1 MRIMQSLLLWR
12 SFHGKDIPSL
22 LRSRAWAFVLTAA
35 AILTLLLSTASSSFA
50 GSATW
55 LANPASMDWNT
66 AANWTPGGPPN
77 GPSDTATFDVSTIT
91 GVSILADTEVSG
103 IVFDAGASAFT
114 IAVPL
119 ARTLTISGA
128 GITNNSG
135 LAQMFVANSFGTILF
150 TGDSTGDTARV
161 RVIDSGRL
169 DISTHNAP
177 GVTIDSIEGTGT
189 VILGANNLTVDSNYQ
204 HDTMF
209 SGVIQDNGAGGSLTK
224 LGRRRLILANANR
237 YSGGTT
243 ISGGVLSV
251 GNQTGSATGSGAVD
265 VTAGGLAGDGIIAGP
280 VTLGTESAGGPRAEL
295 SPGDQ
300 GVLGTLTFLSMLT
313 FESHGAY
320 FFDVI
325 SAPDGIADQVIA
337 NGVTIRGQSADLLI
351 NDLGEGSGALKSAE
365 LYDPATGNW
374 TPTGSLITSRSGH
387 TATLLP
393 DGKVLV
399 AGGDAL
405 GSAELYDPATG
416 NWTLTGSLITSRS
429 GHTATLLL
437 DGKVLVTGG
446 NHNSSVTATA
456 ELYDPASG
464 VWTATGNMH
473 NAREW
478 FTATLLQNGN
488 VLVVAGTAEGAE
500 LYDPATGAWTFTG
513 RPITSTALHT
523 ATLLPDGK
531 VLVAGGQISL
541 DPTAKAELYDPASGT
556 WAATGNLHDA
566 RQVHSAALLP
576 DGKVLVAG
584 GQGLPIFD
592 LTSAEL
598 YDPASGTW
606 MLTGPLTVPR
616 SFYTATLL
624 LNGNV
629 MAAGGNNA
637 INFMEASVEL
647 YDPASGTWTT
657 TDSLDPGRYSHTA
670 TLLPDGKVLVAG
682 GIGSGLSLGAV
693 ITVISNTSATPISGT
708 FSNLPDGSIIT
719 VGGKNCQVSYS
730 GGDGNDLTLTVVP

>member
-1 MRIMQSLLLWR
+1 
-12 SFHGKDIPSL
+12 
-22 LRSRAWAFVLTAA
+22 
-35 AILTLLLSTASSSFA
+35 
-50 GSATW
+50 
-55 LANPASMDWNT
+55 
-66 AANWTPGGPPN
+66 
-77 GPSDTATFDVSTIT
+77 
-91 GVSILADTEVSG
+91 
-103 IVFDAGASAFT
+103 
-114 IAVPL
+114 
-119 ARTLTISGA
+119 
-128 GITNNSG
+128 
-135 LAQMFVANSFGTILF
+135 MFVANSFGTILF

-374 TPTGSLITSRSGH
+374 TP
-387 TATLLP
+387 
-393 DGKVLV
+393 
-399 AGGDAL
+399 
-405 GSAELYDPATG
+405 
-416 NWTLTGSLITSRS
+416 TGSLITSRS